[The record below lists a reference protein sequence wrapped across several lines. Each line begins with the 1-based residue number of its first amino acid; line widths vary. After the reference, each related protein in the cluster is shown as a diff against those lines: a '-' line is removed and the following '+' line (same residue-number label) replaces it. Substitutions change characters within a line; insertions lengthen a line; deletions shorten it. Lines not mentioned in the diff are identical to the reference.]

1 MDSISKS
8 EKFHHT
14 CRHRRRRSQPIVEV
28 FQPNVR
34 PDLVIVQNR
43 QIFVLEL
50 TVCHETNL
58 VNSFKYKTE
67 KYKNLNQFLQPKF
80 INFPVNYFPFEISV
94 HGFMTNNLRTFLA
107 NIKLHEFPLNLQT
120 KMIRSVI
127 FSSFDIYKHRDIQW
141 FGHNINTVA
150 KWCCS
155 FMNTSR

>member
-1 MDSISKS
+1 MPILSIIVQWIQ
-8 EKFHHT
+8 
-14 CRHRRRRSQPIVEV
+14 SQNPKNSTIHSDIDDADLNSIVEV

-67 KYKNLNQFLQPKF
+67 KYKKLNQFLQPKF

-107 NIKLHEFPLNLQT
+107 NIKLHEFPLNLRT

-127 FSSFDIYKHRDIQW
+127 FSSFDIYKHRDIQ
-141 FGHNINTVA
+141 
-150 KWCCS
+150 
-155 FMNTSR
+155 

>member
-1 MDSISKS
+1 MQWIQ
-8 EKFHHT
+8 
-14 CRHRRRRSQPIVEV
+14 SQNPKNSTIHADIDDADLNPIVEV

-80 INFPVNYFPFEISV
+80 LNFPVNYFPFEIPV
-94 HGFMTNNLRTFLA
+94 HGFMANNLRTFLA
-107 NIKLHEFPLNLQT
+107 NIKLHEFPLNLRT

-127 FSSFDIYKHRDIQW
+127 FSSFDIYKHRDIQ
-141 FGHNINTVA
+141 
-150 KWCCS
+150 
-155 FMNTSR
+155 